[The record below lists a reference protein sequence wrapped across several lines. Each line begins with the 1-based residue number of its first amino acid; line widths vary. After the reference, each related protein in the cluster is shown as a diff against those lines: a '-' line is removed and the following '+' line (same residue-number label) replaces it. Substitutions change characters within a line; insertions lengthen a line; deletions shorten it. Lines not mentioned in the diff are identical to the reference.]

1 MILSTR
7 QCRRRLIRLARS
19 VPFLGLCS
27 LLLTTLHAADQ
38 RATKKAADPSSSAV
52 VLRVDPLLIAEAGEV
67 WKIVA
72 SPKNPIWSGWNAT
85 GTPLLFYLPGE
96 QDVLINHPHPPQGFI
111 PYDGPPPFAG
121 ARLAVKNGPTL
132 IDSDG

>member
-7 QCRRRLIRLARS
+7 QYGRRLIRLARS
-19 VPFLGLCS
+19 VPFLALCA
-27 LLLTTLHAADQ
+27 LLLATLHADQ
-38 RATKKAADPSSSAV
+38 RATKTAADPSRSSSSAM

-67 WKIVA
+67 WKIIA
-72 SPKNPIWSGWNAT
+72 SPMNPTWPGWNAS

-96 QDVLINHPHPPQGFI
+96 QDVLINHPHPPQGFL

-121 ARLAVKNGPTL
+121 ARRAV
-132 IDSDG
+132 SSS